1 MSESRFAR
9 VVVDVR
15 TRGISTSFDYRIPE
29 ELVPRVR
36 VGAPVIVPFSG
47 RDVVG
52 WVVELIGASPY
63 DNPRDIDCVLGASM
77 FDSAAADLAMWIA
90 EEYVS
95 ALPDAVRLLLP
106 PGVNFKAE
114 LVDVDGGTA
123 WQLVRPT
130 TTAVDERWVTLAD
143 ESYRPRSGATSQRAV
158 LDAVSSGPLR
168 MAELRDMLGAGAAAA
183 VTRLADLGALRIEQR
198 RRFRTP
204 GGRNSSALQPDTLS
218 DGQADALRAI
228 FESQRSGGGVVL
240 VDGVTGSG
248 KTEVYLQAIE
258 DVLARDGGAI
268 VLVPEISLTPQ
279 TVGRFRARFGEQIA
293 VLHSR
298 LSAGERFDEWDR
310 CRCGQA
316 QVVVGARSALFAP
329 IRNLRL
335 IVIDEEHEHSYKQGS
350 SPRYHARDVAS
361 RMAMSRG
368 LTLVL
373 GSGTPSMES
382 LHAAESGIIERVAMP
397 ERVAGGS
404 MPPVTIVDMG
414 AEFTEGHRSM
424 FSRVLTSRMKEVVS
438 SGSKAVLLLNR
449 RGFASFLL
457 CRECGH
463 VPTCDSCST
472 SMTYHDEGHV
482 LACHHCDARRAVPQR
497 CPDCGS
503 VFLRRFGA
511 GTQRVESELM
521 AAFPELP
528 VIRMD
533 ADTTKG
539 KGGHERR
546 LAEFESHQ
554 SAVLL
559 GTQMVAKGLDYPEV
573 TLVGVLNAD
582 TTLHLPDFRA
592 SERTYQMLAQ
602 VAGRAGRGPAGGNVV
617 IQTYWPDHPAIR
629 AVAGSNPAGFLETE
643 SATRRELGF
652 PPYGRIANI
661 VFAGPDED
669 SVRAASGRAAERLK
683 KMVPG
688 DVMVLGPSPAPLAR
702 LKRAFRWHLLV
713 KSPPGTL
720 LPSVLREALGS
731 FRSDGITMAIDID
744 PVDTL

>member
-1 MSESRFAR
+1 
-9 VVVDVR
+9 VR
-15 TRGISTSFDYRIPE
+15 TRGISTSFDYRIPDDLASRV
-29 ELVPRVR
+29 LV
-36 VGAPVIVPFSG
+36 GTPVIVPFSG

-52 WVVELIGASPY
+52 WVVELIGESSY
-63 DNPRDIDCVLGASM
+63 EKLLDIECVLGDSM
-77 FDSAAADLAMWIA
+77 FDSASADLAMWIA

-106 PGVNFKAE
+106 PGVTFKAE
-114 LVDVDGGTA
+114 RVGAG
-123 WQLVRPT
+123 WQLVRPAT
-130 TTAVDERWVTLAD
+130 AAVDERWVTLAD
-143 ESYRPRSGATSQRAV
+143 DMYRPRTGATSQRAV

-168 MAELRDMLGAGAAAA
+168 MAELRDMLGSGAAAA
-183 VTRLADLGALRIEQR
+183 VMRLADLGVLRVEQR

-204 GGRNSSALQPDTLS
+204 GGRVTDSGHHETLS

-228 FESQRSGGGVVL
+228 KASQDSGGGVVL

-248 KTEVYLQAIE
+248 KTEVYLRAIE
-258 DVLARDGGAI
+258 GVLTHDGGAI

-310 CRCGQA
+310 CRSGQA
-316 QVVVGARSALFAP
+316 RVVVGARSALFAP
-329 IRNLRL
+329 VRNLRL

-350 SPRYHARDVAS
+350 APRYHARYVAS
-361 RMAMSRG
+361 RMATSRS

-373 GSGTPSMES
+373 GSGTPSLES
-382 LHAAESGIIERVAMP
+382 LLAAQSGQIERVVMP

-404 MPPVTIVDMG
+404 IPPVTIVDMG

-424 FSRVLTSRMKEVVS
+424 FSRTLTTRLKEVVAS
-438 SGSKAVLLLNR
+438 ASKAVLLLNR

-472 SMTYHDEGHV
+472 SMTFHDEGHV
-482 LACHHCDARRAVPQR
+482 LACHHCDARRAVPQQ

-511 GTQRVESELM
+511 GTQRVESELT

-533 ADTTKG
+533 ADTTTG

-546 LAEFESHQ
+546 LAEFESQ
-554 SAVLL
+554 PSAILL

-602 VAGRAGRGPAGGNVV
+602 VAGRAGRGPAGGSVV

-629 AVAGSNPAGFLETE
+629 AVAESSPTGFLEAE
-643 SATRRELGF
+643 FALRRELGF
-652 PPYGRIANI
+652 PPHGRVANV
-661 VFAGPDED
+661 VFSGPDED
-669 SVRAASGRAAERLK
+669 SVRVASQRAAERLK
-683 KMVPG
+683 SMAPDNVK
-688 DVMVLGPSPAPLAR
+688 VLGPSPAPLAR
-702 LKRAFRWHLLV
+702 LKRAFRWHLLL
-713 KSPPGTL
+713 KSPPGVL
-720 LPSVLREALGS
+720 LPSVLRESLGS
-731 FRSDGITMAIDID
+731 FRADGVAVAIDID